1 MKLSPAIRTASFT
14 VWPINLNNLQR
25 VADVCA
31 EKLNLDH
38 SGNARRLFHGRGHTF
53 PGLEHVVVTYYPPY
67 IHIAL
72 YDEVDQSALDQ
83 LVAVL
88 VNSGHA
94 IDGVVVQHRS
104 GRNTQTEV
112 VLGQVPGEHLVK
124 EDGLSF
130 WIAPTRNQ
138 NTGLFLDMGHVRKAL
153 QTSMPD
159 AKVLN
164 LFAYTCAFSVSALA
178 HGAQLVVNNDM
189 NANMLNI
196 GRRNH
201 QANQQDMRQ
210 VKMLAHNVLKAWK
223 KIRMYGPYDVVI
235 IDPPTNQRGSFV
247 AEKHYAQILKRIP
260 EFAAPGARII
270 ACLNSPFLNADFL
283 VNQMSR
289 WAPACKL
296 QATFAAHPDFPE
308 AYSDRGLKVLDYRY
322 QP

>member
-1 MKLSPAIRTASFT
+1 MGT
-14 VWPINLNNLQR
+14 
-25 VADVCA
+25 VCA
-31 EKLNLDH
+31 EKLSLDQ
-38 SGNARRLFHGRGHTF
+38 SGNARRLFHGRGHTY

-67 IHIAL
+67 LHIAL
-72 YDEVDQSALDQ
+72 YAEVEQSALRQ
-83 LVAVL
+83 LLAVL
-88 VNSGHA
+88 VDCGHN
-94 IDGVVVQHRS
+94 IEGVVVQHRS

-112 VLGQVPGEHLVK
+112 VMGQVPAQHLVK

-138 NTGLFLDMGHVRKAL
+138 NTGLFLDMGHVRQAL
-153 QTSMPD
+153 QPSMSG

-178 HGAQLVVNNDM
+178 HGAQRVVNNDM
-189 NANMLNI
+189 NANMLNV

-201 QANQQDMRQ
+201 QANNQDLRQ
-210 VKMLAHNVLKAWK
+210 VKMLSHNVLKAWK

-296 QATFAAHPDFPE
+296 QQTFAAHPDFPE
-308 AYSDRGLKVLDYRY
+308 AYTDRGLKVLDYQY